1 MNLSDLQEMA
11 RNRGFSHVFSASGT
25 LVTCDGKQA
34 KYHADDLTI
43 IDSRSVDA
51 GTDPGDDATL
61 YMIEANDGTKGVMII
76 PNSFHAD
83 PQEARLIDVLRKN
96 RQENAS

>member
-61 YMIEANDGTKGVMII
+61 YMIEAKDGTRGMLIV
-76 PNSFHAD
+76 PDSFHTDAD
-83 PQEARLIDVLRKN
+83 KADLIDHLRRKH
-96 RQENAS
+96 S

>member
-11 RNRGFSHVFSASGT
+11 KTRGFSHIFSASGSF
-25 LVTCDGKQA
+25 VMCDGKQA

-43 IDSRSVDA
+43 IDSRSVDS

-61 YMIEANDGTKGVMII
+61 YMIEAKDGTRGMLIV
-76 PNSFHAD
+76 PDSFHTDRNKAD
-83 PQEARLIDVLRKN
+83 LVDHLRRKH
-96 RQENAS
+96 S